1 MNRLRASCVLA
12 FLALVARSNGSAVNA
27 TRPGSAEAAAAAE
40 GRLVFIGNSSYVSRV
55 VMASTCV
62 VESTPCVASCTGIE
76 EDVPLPLAKLVYVR
90 ERDRGEWLYRPLL
103 TFSAPG
109 TRHPFSR
116 VRYHSTMDP
125 TRPSLKVTCDSI
137 ADCIRINGHAR
148 NSCQSQTVPNGT
160 TTATMK
166 MCTCM
171 LYAGVTNTSC
181 VLDAKCVTGP
191 NACLVR
197 GPGKGRLEF
206 TSAL

>member
-1 MNRLRASCVLA
+1 M
-12 FLALVARSNGSAVNA
+12 
-27 TRPGSAEAAAAAE
+27 
-40 GRLVFIGNSSYVSRV
+40 
-55 VMASTCV
+55 
-62 VESTPCVASCTGIE
+62 
-76 EDVPLPLAKLVYVR
+76 
-90 ERDRGEWLYRPLL
+90 YRPFL

-148 NSCQSQTVPNGT
+148 NSCQSKTVPNGT

-166 MCTCM
+166 LCSCM
-171 LYAGVTNTSC
+171 IYAGVTNTSC

-191 NACLVR
+191 KACLVR
-197 GPGKGRLEF
+197 GPGNQAPARSSLGVSSSVCLTLFLFQLLSSSYSLSLSLPWSRRWSLTHSDF
-206 TSAL
+206 TLYVSLTLCLLTLSHSQMVTSTLCL